1 MEVDTAPASPIMKE
15 KKKKKSKDKERD
27 LGQIQ
32 VCLLIT
38 VGYEFIK
45 FIFRRLTVPLWWSHL
60 KSLPQNWTLQNGHYC
75 SKILTV

>member
-1 MEVDTAPASPIMKE
+1 MTMEVDTVPASPIMKE

-38 VGYEFIK
+38 VGY
-45 FIFRRLTVPLWWSHL
+45 
-60 KSLPQNWTLQNGHYC
+60 
-75 SKILTV
+75 